1 MPENLNTKL
10 VLFDLDGTLID
21 TAPDFLSSLNA
32 VLTRYKK
39 KNVSAS
45 EIRTYIS
52 EGSSKLIKYAFNI
65 DETDKDFKRY
75 KNEFLLEYK
84 SNLTAQSNL
93 FDGIE
98 KLIRYLSQNEI
109 MYGIVTNKFFEYA
122 DPIVRS
128 FPQLNDL
135 KILICPDHVAISKP
149 DPEGILL
156 ACNKLNVRT
165 DETVYLGD
173 HENDLRAGISA
184 GARVIGCLY
193 GYSLSKDS
201 IDKYDCVYVN
211 NANEIIPFIK

>member
-21 TAPDFLSSLNA
+21 TAPDFLSSLNT

-84 SNLTAQSNL
+84 SNLTAQSDL

-98 KLIRYLSQNEI
+98 RLLSYLSQSEI

-184 GARVIGCLY
+184 GGKVIGCLY
-193 GYSLSKDS
+193 GCLLYTSPSPRD
-201 IDKYDCVYVN
+201 
-211 NANEIIPFIK
+211 

>member
-21 TAPDFLSSLNA
+21 TAPDFLSALNT

-65 DETDKDFKRY
+65 DDMDKYFKRY

-84 SNLTAQSNL
+84 SNLTAQSDL

-98 KLIRYLSQNEI
+98 KLLSYLSQNGI

-135 KILICPDHVAISKP
+135 KILICPDHVTISKP

-156 ACNKLNVRT
+156 AC
-165 DETVYLGD
+165 EY
-173 HENDLRAGISA
+173 
-184 GARVIGCLY
+184 
-193 GYSLSKDS
+193 
-201 IDKYDCVYVN
+201 
-211 NANEIIPFIK
+211 II

>member
-21 TAPDFLSSLNA
+21 TAPDFLSSLNT

-84 SNLTAQSNL
+84 SNLTAQSDL

-98 KLIRYLSQNEI
+98 RLISYLSQNEI

-184 GARVIGCLY
+184 GAKVIGCLY
-193 GYSLSKDS
+193 GYSLSKGS

-211 NANEIIPFIK
+211 NANEIMPLIK

>member
-21 TAPDFLSSLNA
+21 TAPDFLSSLNT

-65 DETDKDFKRY
+65 DETDKYFKRY

-84 SNLTAQSNL
+84 SNLTAQSDL

-98 KLIRYLSQNEI
+98 RLISYLSQNEI

-165 DETVYLGD
+165 GETVYLGD

-184 GARVIGCLY
+184 GAKVIGCLY
-193 GYSLSKDS
+193 GYSLSIDS
-201 IDKYDCVYVN
+201 VDK
-211 NANEIIPFIK
+211 

>member
-21 TAPDFLSSLNA
+21 TAPDFLSSLNT

-84 SNLTAQSNL
+84 SNLTAQSDL

-184 GARVIGCLY
+184 GAKVIGCLY
-193 GYSLSKDS
+193 GYSLSIDS
-201 IDKYDCVYVN
+201 VDKYDCDFVN
-211 NANEIIPFIK
+211 NANEIISHIK

>member
-21 TAPDFLSSLNA
+21 TAPDFLSSLNT

-65 DETDKDFKRY
+65 DETDKYFKRY

-84 SNLTAQSNL
+84 SNLTAQSDL

-98 KLIRYLSQNEI
+98 RLISYLSQNEI

-184 GARVIGCLY
+184 GAKVIGCLY
-193 GYSLSKDS
+193 GYSLSIDS
-201 IDKYDCVYVN
+201 VDK
-211 NANEIIPFIK
+211 

>member
-21 TAPDFLSSLNA
+21 TAPDFLCSLNI
-32 VLTRYKK
+32 VLTRYNK

-45 EIRTYIS
+45 EIRAYIS

-84 SNLTAQSNL
+84 SNLTAQSDL

-98 KLIRYLSQNEI
+98 KLLSYLSQNGI

-156 ACNKLNVRT
+156 ACDKLNVRT

-184 GARVIGCLY
+184 GAKVIGCLY

-201 IDKYDCVYVN
+201 IDDYDCVYVN
-211 NANEIIPFIK
+211 SANEIMPLIK